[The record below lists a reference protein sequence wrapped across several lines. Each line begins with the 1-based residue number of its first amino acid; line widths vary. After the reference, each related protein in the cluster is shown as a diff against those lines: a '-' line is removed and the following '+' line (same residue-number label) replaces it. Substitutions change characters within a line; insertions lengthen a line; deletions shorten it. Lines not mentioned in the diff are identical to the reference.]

1 MITHPVNISPKGQ
14 VVLPK
19 AVRHALN
26 THHIVFEIV
35 EDTITIKPL
44 LNVKGSL
51 TKYQISKSDFSE
63 LREQA
68 WEEGFNDRQ
77 S

>member
-19 AVRHALN
+19 AVRNILN
-26 THHIVFEIV
+26 THHIVFEII
-35 EDTITIKPL
+35 EDTILIKPL
-44 LNVKGSL
+44 INVKGSL

-63 LREQA
+63 VREQA
-68 WEEGFNDRQ
+68 WEKGFNDRQ
-77 S
+77 F